1 MTINRVLIILK
12 TYCVQFMRQALY
24 HSSHKAQKE
33 NSRGFGGLL
42 PHMKTL
48 LLHMQR
54 NYQNIKLDAEQF
66 PQCLINSAALLMVR
80 ITHFHCDLLQGKA
93 VFFISEHSVFCRER
107 EKQSWLTE
115 AQVLVN
121 YNLYSILTGF
131 FLSPL
136 SL

>member
-24 HSSHKAQKE
+24 YSSHKAYKE

-48 LLHMQR
+48 LLHMQQ

-66 PQCLINSAALLMVR
+66 P
-80 ITHFHCDLLQGKA
+80 
-93 VFFISEHSVFCRER
+93 
-107 EKQSWLTE
+107 
-115 AQVLVN
+115 
-121 YNLYSILTGF
+121 
-131 FLSPL
+131 
-136 SL
+136 